1 MPPLGR
7 RRLPKGEKVSKP
19 PAAAGG
25 IRRAATRETETSV
38 TIDGHPVNL
47 VPLPGLE
54 ADGRDDASAD
64 GGDDAG
70 ADGGRAVP
78 SGPSGSEADG
88 APDGG
93 RAGRS
98 GSEADG
104 APDVGWRSRLADVL
118 EFARR
123 QLDGESEVDQFGFD
137 PEFNSRVLMPA
148 ARMLYQRWFGV
159 RMRGLAHVPEA
170 GPALVVAN
178 HSGTLPVDAVMLQ
191 SGLHDEHPTHRNLR
205 LLGADMVY
213 EIPLLAPLARK
224 GGHTRACPANAHVL
238 LRSGELV
245 GVFPEGFKGIGKP
258 FSDRYQ
264 LRRFGR
270 GGFAA
275 TAIRARVPIIPC
287 AIVGAEEIYP
297 LLGNARPIAQLLGLP
312 YFPITPLFPWLGPVG
327 AVPLPS
333 KWIIEFCP
341 PVPTSDYPPG
351 SEDDPAVVA
360 DLSGRVRGTIQR
372 KLDDLLPERGP
383 AFG

>member
-1 MPPLGR
+1 
-7 RRLPKGEKVSKP
+7 VSKP

-25 IRRAATRETETSV
+25 IRRAATGETAAHV

-47 VPLPGLE
+47 VHLPGLGT
-54 ADGRDDASAD
+54 DGRDDA
-64 GGDDAG
+64 G
-70 ADGGRAVP
+70 ARD
-78 SGPSGSEADG
+78 
-88 APDGG
+88 G
-93 RAGRS
+93 RAGPGPGAGGADRAPGDGRPAAPGGDRRS
-98 GSEADG
+98 AAGD
-104 APDVGWRSRLADVL
+104 GWRGRLASVL

-137 PEFNSRVLMPA
+137 PEFNSRVLMPI
-148 ARMLYQRWFGV
+148 ARLLYQHWFGV
-159 RMRGLAHVPEA
+159 QMRGLAHVPEA

-191 SGLHDEHPTHRNLR
+191 AGLHDEHPTHRNLR
-205 LLGADMVY
+205 LLGADLVY

-224 GGHTRACPANAHVL
+224 GGHTRACPADAHVL

-245 GVFPEGFKGIGKP
+245 GVFPEGFKGVGKP

-270 GGFAA
+270 GGFVA
-275 TAIRARVPIIPC
+275 TAIRARAPIIPC

-297 LLGNARPIAQLLGLP
+297 LIGNAKPVAELLRLP

-341 PVPTSDYPPG
+341 PVSTTGYPPG
-351 SEDDPAVVA
+351 SENDPAVIA

-372 KLDDLLPERGP
+372 KLDDLLSERGP